1 MFSIIVAIGKNNEIG
16 KKNKLI
22 WHIPE
27 DLKNFKKIT
36 TGKTVVMGRKTHES
50 IGKALPNRKNIILTR
65 NFNIKHDENIE
76 VYNDLE
82 NFIDKY
88 KNNNEEIFII
98 GGEEIYKQFIDKD
111 LIDYLYISEIK
122 KIYGTHLS
130 KIILYGSYA
139 RGDFRPDSD
148 VDIMIL
154 LDLSDLDLKKYSK
167 ELSYMTYDFNLDNDI
182 DIKPIAK
189 SESHFKKWVVNYPF
203 YENVNK
209 EGVVLYGA
217 V

>member
-1 MFSIIVAIGKNNEIG
+1 MPQKMNG
-16 KKNKLI
+16 L
-22 WHIPE
+22 
-27 DLKNFKKIT
+27 LQT
-36 TGKTVVMGRKTHES
+36 
-50 IGKALPNRKNIILTR
+50 
-65 NFNIKHDENIE
+65 
-76 VYNDLE
+76 
-82 NFIDKY
+82 
-88 KNNNEEIFII
+88 
-98 GGEEIYKQFIDKD
+98 
-111 LIDYLYISEIK
+111 YISEIK

-154 LDLSDLDLKKYSK
+154 LDLSDLDL
-167 ELSYMTYDFNLDNDI
+167 DNDI